1 MDSPPDL
8 TAVGRYLA
16 AILRHK
22 KIPDHLGL
30 HHDRQGWL
38 SIADII
44 EKSANNRKAPPLSM
58 ELIELAVLHCDKQ
71 RYVISPDRTRIR
83 ARQGHS
89 FAVDLGLDATVPPV
103 TLYHGTVDRFLGSI
117 MREGLTPQK
126 RQHVHLTHDLA
137 TAQDVGGR
145 RKGDVVVLKVD
156 AKAMLADGHTFYKSE
171 NGVWL
176 TDAAPSKYLMKTP
189 DDSLS

>member
-71 RYVISPDRTRIR
+71 RYVISPDRTHIR

-89 FAVDLGLDATVPPV
+89 FAVDLGLVATVPPV

-117 MREGLTPQK
+117 MREGLTPQN
-126 RQHVHLTHDLA
+126 RQYVHLTDNLD
-137 TAQDVGGR
+137 TAREVGGR
-145 RKGDVVVLKVD
+145 RKAKVVILEVD
-156 AKAMLADGHTFYKSE
+156 AKAMLSDGHKFYQSD

-176 TDAAPSKYLMKTP
+176 TSIVPYRYATQHP
-189 DDSLS
+189 